1 MKRFRIWVAV
11 LAIALAASPAL
22 AQERAYKDGP
32 VVIVTA
38 VKIVD
43 GQFENYMDYLQGNWK
58 RVMEESKTAGI
69 VSDYHVYGAQ
79 AHNPDEADLYLV
91 VSYPNMAALDNM
103 DQKMEPIM
111 AKVMKMNVKQRDE
124 ASGKRTVM
132 RNILGEEL
140 LRELV
145 LK

>member
-1 MKRFRIWVAV
+1 MKRFRIWVAI
-11 LAIALAASPAL
+11 LAIALAASPAF